1 MIEPSIIITI
11 IPPIATGVF
20 AYLIARKKNVIM
32 ERLNKAKLDAE
43 IQTQALTIVSSVMN
57 SMRDEFRREID
68 GLKEENHR
76 LRKLV
81 DENGVQITNLTVQ
94 LSASDQLVET
104 LQSEIAALRNTI
116 RVYEEEIARL
126 KK

>member
-11 IPPIATGVF
+11 IPPIATGIF

-68 GLKEENHR
+68 GLKEENNR

-81 DENGVQITNLTVQ
+81 DDNGEKITNLTAQ
-94 LSASDQLVET
+94 LSASDQLVES